1 MPTII
6 RRKSDNVVT
15 NFAQSANFDD
25 GHLTFTK
32 IGGGDVIAPRKTSST
47 HEIIDDVT
55 LPTKYHG
62 GMLTYIDGTWAI
74 LTDKLAQH
82 NANLKAIRDHRG
94 TTDPEDI
101 EVEI

>member
-1 MPTII
+1 MATIVK
-6 RRKSDNVVT
+6 RKSDNVVT

-32 IGGGDVIAPRKTSST
+32 ISGGEVVAPSKTSST

-62 GMLTYIDGTWAI
+62 GILTYVDGTWTI
-74 LTDKLAQH
+74 LTDELARV

-94 TTDPEDI
+94 TTAPEDI
-101 EVEI
+101 EVEL